1 MIEPLDALLETL
13 RAGTGALVVVEGQ
26 TSRDDPYFYTRWFG
40 HRAREVRFV
49 HQDGHDQV
57 KKAVAHLREHAPGR
71 PVFGL
76 IDRDFSTRDPTD
88 ATEALAPYLHR
99 TGWYTLENYFFSEPS
114 IWLQILDVLTDP
126 EARPGWRTIE
136 ELHQQILRAYE
147 GALVVA
153 AWNRTVHD
161 ECRRVDLR
169 TDSPGYREHPKAIT
183 DKALASLAQW
193 GQERGAPEPLRDRY
207 TTTLAALASDPAR
220 WPEQVTGKA
229 AYKLFVE
236 GFPALINTH
245 GKDLAMRRLYMDRQP
260 PPPPDLATIIDEI
273 CREAVTYRRVAVI

>member
-26 TSRDDPYFYTRWFG
+26 TARDDPWFYTRWFG

-76 IDRDFSTRDPTD
+76 VDRDFSTHDPTD
-88 ATEALAPYLHR
+88 TTDVLAPGLYR
-99 TGWYTLENYFFSEPS
+99 TGWYTLENYFFCEPA
-114 IWLQILDVLTDP
+114 IWLQILDILTAGEPPPAWQTLAD
-126 EARPGWRTIE
+126 
-136 ELHQQILRAYE
+136 LHQQILRAYE

-169 TDSPGYREHPKAIT
+169 SDSPGYREHPKAIT
-183 DKALASLAQW
+183 DKALSILVQW
-193 GQERGAPEPLRDRY
+193 GQDRGAPDSLHDRY
-207 TTTLAALASDPAR
+207 NATLAALAADPAQ

-236 GFPALINTH
+236 SFPALTNTH
-245 GKDLAMRRLYMDRQP
+245 AKDVAMRRLYMDRQP
-260 PPPPDLATIIDEI
+260 PPPPDLAAIIDDI
-273 CREAVTYRRVAVI
+273 CREAATYRRAGA